1 MRSKKIL
8 IFLILISTKSLY
20 ADSFKSEDYNIQAEI
35 ISDQLE
41 HPWSLVFLPSQ
52 DILISERTGNLRKVT
67 KAGFLQK
74 QPIQGL
80 PDIKQ
85 NGQGGL
91 LDLAIHPL
99 FKENRLLY
107 FSFSEET
114 EQGLGT
120 AVAYGTL
127 EKNKIKNVK
136 VIFRLTPKSNTNY
149 HFGSR
154 LIFDKDNFLYITL
167 GDRGSRPRAQN
178 LNDHAGSIIR
188 IYDDGSIPE
197 DNPFFNLPGHKQ
209 EIFSYGHRN
218 VQGIAIHPTVN
229 AIWAHEHGPQGGDEL
244 NIVTSGT
251 NYGWPVITYG
261 KNYVFGTDIGEGTHK
276 KGMAQPIRFW
286 VPSIAPSG
294 MIFYTGDKFKKW
306 RGNLLIGSLKF
317 QQLVRL
323 KLKKNDVVTEER
335 LFSEKFGRIRD
346 VKQGPNG
353 YIYLLTDSKNGKL
366 IKLKP
371 Q

>member
-188 IYDDGSIPE
+188 IYDDASIPE
-197 DNPFFNLPGHKQ
+197 
-209 EIFSYGHRN
+209 
-218 VQGIAIHPTVN
+218 AIV
-229 AIWAHEHGPQGGDEL
+229 L
-244 NIVTSGT
+244 
-251 NYGWPVITYG
+251 
-261 KNYVFGTDIGEGTHK
+261 
-276 KGMAQPIRFW
+276 
-286 VPSIAPSG
+286 
-294 MIFYTGDKFKKW
+294 
-306 RGNLLIGSLKF
+306 
-317 QQLVRL
+317 
-323 KLKKNDVVTEER
+323 
-335 LFSEKFGRIRD
+335 SE
-346 VKQGPNG
+346 
-353 YIYLLTDSKNGKL
+353 Y
-366 IKLKP
+366 
-371 Q
+371 

>member
-1 MRSKKIL
+1 M
-8 IFLILISTKSLY
+8 
-20 ADSFKSEDYNIQAEI
+20 
-35 ISDQLE
+35 
-41 HPWSLVFLPSQ
+41 
-52 DILISERTGNLRKVT
+52 
-67 KAGFLQK
+67 
-74 QPIQGL
+74 
-80 PDIKQ
+80 
-85 NGQGGL
+85 
-91 LDLAIHPL
+91 IHA
-99 FKENRLLY
+99 R
-107 FSFSEET
+107 
-114 EQGLGT
+114 
-120 AVAYGTL
+120 
-127 EKNKIKNVK
+127 
-136 VIFRLTPKSNTNY
+136 
-149 HFGSR
+149 
-154 LIFDKDNFLYITL
+154 
-167 GDRGSRPRAQN
+167 
-178 LNDHAGSIIR
+178 
-188 IYDDGSIPE
+188 
-197 DNPFFNLPGHKQ
+197 
-209 EIFSYGHRN
+209 YGHCGLSHRRLSY
-218 VQGIAIHPTVN
+218 PTVN